1 MATSRSML
9 ESLLAR
15 VRQRATEPRQ
25 TAVPNPPVVIPPLK
39 VPRIDMPAAARAG
52 KPAAQARAAVE
63 EDIEEYEDELIEILD
78 DGDVTSESAPEPLPL
93 QLTASAPSVELRRRV
108 VPPSVTPNDAPKP
121 APKAVASPARAAAS
135 ALTPETLRP
144 EPVQRRPVAATQVVH
159 KQGARP
165 DLRSTAFI
173 ELLDAS
179 LELGS

>member
-25 TAVPNPPVVIPPLK
+25 TALPNPPVVIPPLK
-39 VPRIDMPAAARAG
+39 VPRIEMPVARAG

-63 EDIEEYEDELIEILD
+63 EDIEEYEDELIEIIE
-78 DGDVTSESAPEPLPL
+78 DGDVTSESVPEALPL
-93 QLTASAPSVELRRRV
+93 QLTASAPSLEMRRRV

-121 APKAVASPARAAAS
+121 APKGVASPARAAAS

-144 EPVQRRPVAATQVVH
+144 ETVQRRPVAATQVVQ

-165 DLRSTAFI
+165 DLRSTSFI